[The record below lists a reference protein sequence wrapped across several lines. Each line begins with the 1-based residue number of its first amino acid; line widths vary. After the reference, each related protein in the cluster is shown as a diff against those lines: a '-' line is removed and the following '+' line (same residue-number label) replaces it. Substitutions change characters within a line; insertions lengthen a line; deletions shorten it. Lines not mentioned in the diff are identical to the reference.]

1 MSDRFPDIL
10 GSVVDANG
18 NVLSGA
24 QLFFYRFNTST
35 KKDTYS
41 DSAKTT
47 ANDNPIVLDSAGRS
61 PTDIFMLID
70 EQYKVVLA
78 PSDDTDPPTS
88 AIRTWDNVSPVRA
101 NPVPSITTSAKT
113 ANYTVL
119 TTDKGFIILVDAS
132 SGAVTVTL
140 PAAATAA
147 DGFYVYV
154 LKTDSSTNAVTID
167 GDGAETIDGQ
177 TTLVLGN
184 QYDAAMVVTNA
195 TAWFA
200 PIKKYQP
207 DMAQI
212 WALS

>member
-1 MSDRFPDIL
+1 MSDRFPEFEFQALD
-10 GSVVDANG
+10 SNG
-18 NVLSGA
+18 DPISGA
-24 QLFFYRFNTST
+24 KLQFDLTQT
-35 KKDTYS
+35 ATPKDTYS
-41 DSAKTT
+41 DAAKTT
-47 ANDNPIVLDSAGRS
+47 PNLNPVVADSAGRFG
-61 PTDIFMLID
+61 DIFMDID
-70 EQYKVVLA
+70 AAYKVTF
-78 PSDDTDPPTS
+78 TDAADVVIKTRDPVHPT
-88 AIRTWDNVSPVRA
+88 RA

-113 ANYTVL
+113 TNYTVL

-154 LKTDSSTNAVTID
+154 LKTDSSVIAVTVD

-177 TTLVLGN
+177 TTFALGN
-184 QYDAAMVVTNA
+184 QHDSALFVTNA

-200 PIKKYQP
+200 AVKKYQP

>member
-1 MSDRFPDIL
+1 MTDRLVDFLNP
-10 GSVVDANG
+10 VVDSSG
-18 NVLSGA
+18 NPISGA
-24 QLFFYRFNTST
+24 QLFFYRVGTST

-41 DSAKTT
+41 DSAKTV
-47 ANDNPIVLDSAGRS
+47 ANANPLVADSGGRFG
-61 PTDIFMLID
+61 DIFMLID
-70 EQYKVVLA
+70 EQYKLVLA
-78 PSDDTDPPTS
+78 PASDTDPPTS
-88 AIRTWDNVSPVRA
+88 PIDTWDNVSPTRS
-101 NPVPSITTSAKT
+101 NPVPSISTTSKS

-119 TTDKGFIILVDAS
+119 TTDKGFLVLVDAS

-147 DGFYVYV
+147 DGFFIYVM
-154 LKTDSSTNAVTID
+154 KTDNSTNAVTVD

-177 TTLVLGN
+177 TTFTLGN
-184 QYDAAMVVTNA
+184 QYDAGLFVTNA

-200 PIKKYQP
+200 PVKRYPP